1 MRNPL
6 RKRIP
11 KEIREDKGKYIVLFL
26 FLTLTIALVSGF
38 LVAGGSMKSAYDE
51 SFEKY
56 NIEYGNFETDEK
68 IDESVKETLEQAG
81 TILYDNFYIQEKTKN
96 KKRNSTLRIFKNREE
111 VNKVCLM
118 KGKMPKSKDEIA
130 IDRMYADN
138 NEIKPGDKLEVGKR
152 KLTVSG
158 LVALSDYSAL
168 YENNN
173 ELVFD
178 ALSFGVAVMTDEG
191 FEEFQE
197 EVLHYSYS
205 FLYTKQPED
214 EIKEKELSDD
224 FIKVLASNVTLITYI
239 PRYMNQAI
247 KMTGDDLGGDQVM
260 MVGLLYI
267 LIFIIAFIFAI
278 TTSNTIS
285 KEATVIGTLRA
296 SGYTRGELVRHYLA
310 MPVIVTLLGAI
321 TGNILGYTVF
331 KNLIAN
337 IYYGSYSLTTYKT
350 IWNSEAFTKT
360 TIVPLVLMVVI
371 NLVILIRKMRIE
383 PLRFIRND
391 LAKTTKKA
399 IKLPDFRFMTRFSL
413 RIFFQ
418 NIPSYVMLFV
428 GIFFASVIL
437 LFGMMLPP
445 LIDYYQNE
453 VVDNMFAD
461 YQYVLKVPENT
472 KVEDVEKY
480 ATKSLRRDVEDGEEV
495 AVYGIQEDSK
505 YVKAKI
511 PDKSV
516 YVSTG
521 YAEKYLVKKG
531 DSIKLREKY
540 SDDIYQFKVKGIY
553 NYPSTIC
560 MFMNLD
566 EFCTTFDY
574 EEGYFNGYF
583 SNQEIKDI
591 PKASIATTITEEDM
605 TKMSRQ
611 LTASMGN
618 MFQLVNAFAIV
629 LFMLIIFLLSKLVIE
644 KNANAISMV
653 KILGYENDEIRRLY
667 MRATSIVVIVSLVLG
682 TGISAWVMKL
692 IYRPLM
698 SGYPGWLPLYIPP
711 YVYGEMVLLGI
722 VSYLVVQLFLYRKIK
737 KVPMDEALKNVD

>member
-11 KEIREDKGKYIVLFL
+11 KEIREDIGKYLVLFL
-26 FLTLTIALVSGF
+26 FLTLTIAMVSGC
-38 LVAGGSMKSAYDE
+38 LVAGGSMMRAYDE

-56 NIEYGNFETDEK
+56 NIEYGNFETDK
-68 IDESVKETLEQAG
+68 KMDESVKETLEQAG
-81 TILYDNFYIQEKTKN
+81 TILYDNFYIQEKTKT

-118 KGKMPKSKDEIA
+118 KGKLPKSKDEIA

-138 NEIKPGDKLEVGKR
+138 NEVKPGDKIKVGER

-168 YENNN
+168 YESNN
-173 ELVFD
+173 ELMFD
-178 ALSFGVAVMTDEG
+178 ALSFGVAVMTEEG
-191 FEEFQE
+191 FKDFKEDTI
-197 EVLHYSYS
+197 HYSYS
-205 FLYTKQPED
+205 FLYTKQPKD

-224 FIKVLASNVTLITYI
+224 FLKVLASNVTLETYI

-247 KMTGDDLGGDQVM
+247 NFTGDDLGGDQAM
-260 MVGLLYI
+260 MVVLLYI

-310 MPVIVTLLGAI
+310 MPVIVTLFGAI

-331 KNLIAN
+331 KNLVAN
-337 IYYGSYSLTTYKT
+337 LYYGSYSLTTYKT
-350 IWNSEAFTKT
+350 IWNSEAFIKT
-360 TIVPLVLMVVI
+360 TVVPLVLMVVI
-371 NLVILIRKMRIE
+371 NLVILTRKMRIE

-391 LAKTTKKA
+391 LSKTNKKS
-399 IKLPDFRFMTRFSL
+399 IKLPNFKFMTRFSL

-418 NIPSYVMLFV
+418 NIPSYLMLFV

-437 LFGMMLPP
+437 LFGMMMPS
-445 LIDYYQNE
+445 LIEYYQNE

-461 YQYVLKVPENT
+461 YQYVLKTPEST
-472 KVEDVEKY
+472 KVEGVEQY
-480 ATKSLRRDVEDGEEV
+480 AMKSLRRDVEDGEEV
-495 AVYGIQEDSK
+495 TVYGIQEDSK

-521 YAEKYLVKKG
+521 YAEKYLVGRG

-540 SDDIYQFKVKGIY
+540 SDDIYEFKVKGIY

-560 MFMNLD
+560 IFMNLD
-566 EFCTTFDY
+566 EFCSTFDY
-574 EEGYFNGYF
+574 EAGYFNGYF
-583 SNQEIKDI
+583 SEQKISDI
-591 PKASIATTITEEDM
+591 PKAAIATTITEEDM
-605 TKMSRQ
+605 TKLSRQ
-611 LTASMGN
+611 LTVSMGN
-618 MFQLVNAFAIV
+618 MFQLVNAFAII
-629 LFMLIIFLLSKLVIE
+629 LYMLIMFLLSKLVIE

-653 KILGYENDEIRRLY
+653 KILGYENNEIRRLY
-667 MRATSIVVIVSLVLG
+667 MRATSIVVMISLILG
-682 TGISAWVMKL
+682 TGISVGVIKL

-698 SGYPGWLPLYIPP
+698 SGYSGWLPLHIPSYI
-711 YVYGEMVLLGI
+711 YVEMVLLGI